1 MSRYTVKTDIPIA
14 FKAQGIVAWIHDAQ
28 HPDDP
33 SEGASCGWYQDRQD
47 AVRVCRALN
56 AEPALYRAL
65 QDFVDR
71 WQGFPGFKRKPTHQ
85 EIDAYVFKAREA
97 LDLARTGGMT
107 SANPCHMAL
116 SLDLP
121 G

>member
-1 MSRYTVKTDIPIA
+1 MSRYTVRTDGIPVVLKDRC
-14 FKAQGIVAWIHDAQ
+14 FVAWIHDAQ

-33 SEGASCGWYQDRQD
+33 VEGCSCGWYQDWSD
-47 AVRVCRALN
+47 ADRVCRALN
-56 AEPALYRAL
+56 AEPTLYRVL

-71 WQGFPGFKRKPTHQ
+71 WFGFPNFTRKPTHQ
-85 EIDAYVFKAREA
+85 EIEAHVTKARAA

-107 SANPCHMAL
+107 PVGNYPARE
-116 SLDLP
+116 